1 MQWSR
6 AGVQLHSGRFGG
18 PLSISL
24 PWEGLCRDL
33 FFRAVV
39 TNCELHV
46 KLYYF
51 QPQKYLPKNQGP
63 RPPGQKENCHSTESR
78 RGPGHSTG
86 TGHDGVLHH
95 DVLSAGNHTPA
106 LIHAEVTPLGAWD
119 AVFCL
124 PSPSSHTAYQFR
136 GPLSYLLCYEP
147 LRAVPGTYY
156 CQ

>member
-1 MQWSR
+1 MCVCVGMQWSR

-24 PWEGLCRDL
+24 PEEGLCRDL
-33 FFRAVV
+33 FFRAVL

-63 RPPGQKENCHSTESR
+63 RPPGQKKNCHSTESR
-78 RGPGHSTG
+78 RGPGHSPG

-95 DVLSAGNHTPA
+95 DVLSALRYSSTVLFLPKLPMA
-106 LIHAEVTPLGAWD
+106 PL
-119 AVFCL
+119 
-124 PSPSSHTAYQFR
+124 
-136 GPLSYLLCYEP
+136 
-147 LRAVPGTYY
+147 
-156 CQ
+156 